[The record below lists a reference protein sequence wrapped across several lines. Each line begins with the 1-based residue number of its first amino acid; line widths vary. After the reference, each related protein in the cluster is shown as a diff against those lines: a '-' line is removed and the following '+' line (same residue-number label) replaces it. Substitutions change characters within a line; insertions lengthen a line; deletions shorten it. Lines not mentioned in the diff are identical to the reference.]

1 MGRKRIGPG
10 APASATEAQTNFTVP
25 QYSGPNRG
33 RQPKPQKGG
42 GMTALRPVAHPPRN
56 RAARRRKA
64 AREADMSY
72 HQLFDKLAPKA
83 QRLVNEKV
91 IWAVNQLTDQDGQG
105 PIGTKGLIGD
115 RLKQLI
121 LDGQNTG
128 FARASKRFREA
139 ITQKKRAL
147 KSAEK
152 PA

>member
-1 MGRKRIGPG
+1 MGKIKFGPG
-10 APASATEAQTNFTVP
+10 APASATEAQINFTVP
-25 QYSGPNRG
+25 QYSGSIRGSQPN
-33 RQPKPQKGG
+33 PQKGG

-83 QRLVNEKV
+83 QRLVNEKA
-91 IWAVNQLTDQDGQG
+91 IWAVNRLTDQNGQG
-105 PIGTKGLIGD
+105 LIGTKGLIAD

-121 LDGQNTG
+121 LDGQKTS

-147 KSAEK
+147 KAAEK